1 MLAAHP
7 AERHFVLLEDDVS
20 FDMVGMGTLDPLST
34 DTLNF
39 VELTLQ
45 GWVRLAFLLDVALWC
60 GHRHLTV

>member
-1 MLAAHP
+1 
-7 AERHFVLLEDDVS
+7 
-20 FDMVGMGTLDPLST
+20 MVGMGTLDPLST